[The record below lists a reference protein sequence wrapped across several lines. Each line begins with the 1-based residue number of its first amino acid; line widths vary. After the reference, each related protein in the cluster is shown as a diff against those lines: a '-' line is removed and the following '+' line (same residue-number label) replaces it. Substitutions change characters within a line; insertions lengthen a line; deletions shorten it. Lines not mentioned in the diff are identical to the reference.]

1 MSRNRRMRVV
11 WLRKA
16 QLQTR
21 FPTRSLHG
29 IRATGPSGVPKRSRE
44 EACPNAFDLWLVA
57 IGCFLSVP
65 FFFWLRC
72 FGRAFLFGVGLEEL
86 IEREKVGCEEMEGGL
101 GDGGGGAVGK
111 NGERS
116 DGRPPNPFAGAYRQ
130 SYGVALGGSPGGAT
144 LIRHDS
150 LVSLIP
156 SLLSFYLRSLVV
168 ANAGDCR
175 AVLCRRGKA
184 IDMSHD
190 HKPDRSEERKRIEAL
205 GGFVCDDYLN
215 GLLNVARAIGDWH
228 VDGMKDRDGLGPLSA
243 EPEVMTMRL
252 TEEDEFV
259 ILGCDGFWDVFRSQN
274 AVDMARRK
282 LQEHNDPTTCCKEL
296 VDEALK
302 RESSDNLA
310 VVLVC
315 FQSKPPPVL
324 TAPRPRVR
332 RSISGEGL
340 RELRSFLDGWSG

>member
-1 MSRNRRMRVV
+1 
-11 WLRKA
+11 
-16 QLQTR
+16 
-21 FPTRSLHG
+21 
-29 IRATGPSGVPKRSRE
+29 
-44 EACPNAFDLWLVA
+44 
-57 IGCFLSVP
+57 
-65 FFFWLRC
+65 
-72 FGRAFLFGVGLEEL
+72 
-86 IEREKVGCEEMEGGL
+86 MEGSL

-144 LIRHDS
+144 LIRHGS
-150 LVSLIP
+150 LTKTEVLDVTVEDEKSNEDFEIDFLPIVRSGVWADIGIRPTMEDAYTDTAFAEACSVNSSLA
-156 SLLSFYLRSLVV
+156 SGTTALAALVVGRSLVV

-243 EPEVMTMRL
+243 EPEVMTRRL
-252 TEEDEFV
+252 TEEDEFL

-274 AVDMARRK
+274 AVDLARRR

-315 FQSKPPPVL
+315 FQTKPPPAL

-340 RELRSFLDGWSG
+340 RELQSFLDRLADGA

>member
-1 MSRNRRMRVV
+1 M
-11 WLRKA
+11 
-16 QLQTR
+16 
-21 FPTRSLHG
+21 
-29 IRATGPSGVPKRSRE
+29 
-44 EACPNAFDLWLVA
+44 
-57 IGCFLSVP
+57 
-65 FFFWLRC
+65 
-72 FGRAFLFGVGLEEL
+72 
-86 IEREKVGCEEMEGGL
+86 
-101 GDGGGGAVGK
+101 
-111 NGERS
+111 
-116 DGRPPNPFAGAYRQ
+116 
-130 SYGVALGGSPGGAT
+130 
-144 LIRHDS
+144 
-150 LVSLIP
+150 
-156 SLLSFYLRSLVV
+156 V

-190 HKPDRSEERKRIEAL
+190 HKPDRSEERERIEAL

-243 EPEVMTMRL
+243 EPEVMTRRL
-252 TEEDEFV
+252 TEEDEFL

-274 AVDMARRK
+274 AVDLARRK

-315 FQSKPPPVL
+315 FQTKPPPVM

-340 RELRSFLDGWSG
+340 RELQSFLDRLADGA